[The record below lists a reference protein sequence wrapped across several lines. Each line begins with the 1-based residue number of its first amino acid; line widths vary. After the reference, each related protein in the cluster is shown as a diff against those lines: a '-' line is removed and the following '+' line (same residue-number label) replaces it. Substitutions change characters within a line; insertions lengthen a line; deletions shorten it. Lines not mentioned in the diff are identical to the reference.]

1 MERAVDRLETL
12 LHLGTTCAHSGKST
26 VSVMLMRMRT
36 TFLITHARLQPPKP
50 VHVTGNTNGTSDV
63 SSPSDHGTLKGQQR
77 RLASARSTGSE
88 LWVLWMS
95 RQAPKGVLGLAPLLM
110 SVV

>member
-12 LHLGTTCAHSGKST
+12 LHLGTTCVHSGKTAVSDIST
-26 VSVMLMRMRT
+26 VMLT
-36 TFLITHARLQPPKP
+36 VFLITYARLQPPKP
-50 VHVTGNTNGTSDV
+50 VHVTGNTNGTSNV
-63 SSPSDHGTLKGQQR
+63 SSPSDHGTLKGQQC
-77 RLASARSTGSE
+77 RLASTRSTGSE
-88 LWVLWMS
+88 VWVLWMS